1 MNLLTRLEDWPYII
15 LPITIILSFL
25 LLGWLVEQRVV
36 SQLLSIA
43 REKNLRFSEGVLRS
57 LRGLSILW
65 FGLLGLN
72 IALSLPNLP
81 LFPSLILLSQKLLLV
96 AFLASATWVVAQLS
110 VEILRVYTTGDDG
123 ISSLTSLFEFLAK
136 VLIFSCGFL
145 LILSSIGISITP
157 MLTAF
162 GIGGVSLGLALQN
175 TLANLMSGINIITSK
190 KVRPGDYIELR
201 TGEAGYVRDVDLRC
215 TVIEEITNNL
225 LVIPN
230 AQIISSSFRNYSL
243 PDHSLLIP
251 VEVGISYDSDLE
263 KVEKVTLEVMQ
274 EIAQLLQP
282 HLGNYKPLILYGKL
296 DYYSIVLTV
305 YLKVVEEE
313 FFQHLTI
320 KHEFIKLLHRRYQQ
334 EGIKL
339 PYPILFPYPL
349 APPLPVIIAL
359 ASAALLLMRSVLYAA
374 RSGDNPLMCVLVTSL
389 KSGFH
394 VLNCITCSFG
404 KSIPIPTINL

>member
-81 LFPSLILLSQKLLLV
+81 LFPSLIFLSKQFLLV

-175 TLANLMSGINIITSK
+175 TLANLMSGI
-190 KVRPGDYIELR
+190 
-201 TGEAGYVRDVDLRC
+201 
-215 TVIEEITNNL
+215 L
-225 LVIPN
+225 L
-230 AQIISSSFRNYSL
+230 
-243 PDHSLLIP
+243 
-251 VEVGISYDSDLE
+251 
-263 KVEKVTLEVMQ
+263 
-274 EIAQLLQP
+274 AQLAKQM
-282 HLGNYKPLILYGKL
+282 
-296 DYYSIVLTV
+296 
-305 YLKVVEEE
+305 
-313 FFQHLTI
+313 
-320 KHEFIKLLHRRYQQ
+320 
-334 EGIKL
+334 
-339 PYPILFPYPL
+339 
-349 APPLPVIIAL
+349 PV
-359 ASAALLLMRSVLYAA
+359 
-374 RSGDNPLMCVLVTSL
+374 
-389 KSGFH
+389 
-394 VLNCITCSFG
+394 
-404 KSIPIPTINL
+404 

>member
-1 MNLLTRLEDWPYII
+1 
-15 LPITIILSFL
+15 
-25 LLGWLVEQRVV
+25 
-36 SQLLSIA
+36 
-43 REKNLRFSEGVLRS
+43 
-57 LRGLSILW
+57 
-65 FGLLGLN
+65 
-72 IALSLPNLP
+72 
-81 LFPSLILLSQKLLLV
+81 
-96 AFLASATWVVAQLS
+96 
-110 VEILRVYTTGDDG
+110 
-123 ISSLTSLFEFLAK
+123 
-136 VLIFSCGFL
+136 
-145 LILSSIGISITP
+145 

-230 AQIISSSFRNYSL
+230 AQIIASSFRNYSL
-243 PDHSLLIP
+243 PDHSLLVP

-282 HLGNYKPLILYGKL
+282 QLGDYQPFIRYHKF

-334 EGIKL
+334 EGIKI
-339 PYPILFPYPL
+339 PYPILFPYPPTN
-349 APPLPVIIAL
+349 PP
-359 ASAALLLMRSVLYAA
+359 S
-374 RSGDNPLMCVLVTSL
+374 
-389 KSGFH
+389 
-394 VLNCITCSFG
+394 
-404 KSIPIPTINL
+404 

>member
-1 MNLLTRLEDWPYII
+1 MFELPFDSTHPAIRPARENLRLAMNLLTRLEDWPYII
-15 LPITIILSFL
+15 LPIIIVLSFL
-25 LLGWLVEQRVV
+25 LLGWLVEKRVV

-81 LFPSLILLSQKLLLV
+81 LFPYLILLSQKLLLV
-96 AFLASATWVVAQLS
+96 AFLASATWAIAQLS
-110 VEILRVYTTGDDG
+110 VEILRFYTTGDDG

-282 HLGNYKPLILYGKL
+282 HLGDYQPLIRYGKF
-296 DYYSIVLTV
+296 DYYSILLTV

-339 PYPILFPYPL
+339 PYPIFFPYPPTN
-349 APPLPVIIAL
+349 PP
-359 ASAALLLMRSVLYAA
+359 S
-374 RSGDNPLMCVLVTSL
+374 
-389 KSGFH
+389 
-394 VLNCITCSFG
+394 
-404 KSIPIPTINL
+404 

>member
-25 LLGWLVEQRVV
+25 LLGWLVEKRVV

-81 LFPSLILLSQKLLLV
+81 LFPSLILLSKTFLLV

-215 TVIEEITNNL
+215 TVIEEITNNI

-339 PYPILFPYPL
+339 PYPILFPYPPSN
-349 APPLPVIIAL
+349 PP
-359 ASAALLLMRSVLYAA
+359 S
-374 RSGDNPLMCVLVTSL
+374 
-389 KSGFH
+389 
-394 VLNCITCSFG
+394 
-404 KSIPIPTINL
+404 